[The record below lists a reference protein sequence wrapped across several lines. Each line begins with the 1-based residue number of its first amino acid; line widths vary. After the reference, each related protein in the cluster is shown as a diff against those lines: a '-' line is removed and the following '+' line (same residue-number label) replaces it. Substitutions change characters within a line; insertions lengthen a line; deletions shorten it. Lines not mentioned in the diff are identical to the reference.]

1 MCCPCLELNLLS
13 GRAQS
18 RPKMILKTSR
28 QVILLPSSKIHFT
41 FGNARGDRCPYFMN
55 FVYATS
61 TGYVFLEYRHLIP

>member
-28 QVILLPSSKIHFT
+28 QVILLPSNKIHFT
-41 FGNARGDRCPYFMN
+41 FGNARGDRCQYFMS

-61 TGYVFLEYRHLIP
+61 TEYVFSGYQHLKP